1 MEIAVEK
8 VTALIEYLRMLDG
21 KEGAGGYDGGQDG
34 YEDGALHVL
43 ETLAD
48 DGTEEQIRGV
58 IDGLNVDEQA
68 DLVALVW
75 IGRGDFEREEWPVA
89 HRRAQERAVRSTA
102 KYLLGIPNVGDL
114 LEEGLATMGYDL
126 E

>member
-1 MEIAVEK
+1 MDISVDK
-8 VTALIEYLRMLDG
+8 VTELIEYLRMLDG
-21 KEGAGGYDGGQDG
+21 KEGAGGYEGGQDG
-34 YEDGALHVL
+34 FEDGVVHVL

-75 IGRGDFEREEWPVA
+75 IGRGDFEPEEWPVA
-89 HRRAQERAVRSTA
+89 QRRAQERAVRSTA
-102 KYLLGIPNVGDL
+102 RYLLGIPNVGDL
-114 LEEGLATMGYDL
+114 LEEGLAAMGYETD
-126 E
+126 

>member
-1 MEIAVEK
+1 MDIAPAK
-8 VTALIEYLRMLDG
+8 VAELIEHLRMLDG
-21 KEGAGGYDGGQDG
+21 KEEAGGWSGGMDG
-34 YEDGALHVL
+34 YEDGANHVL

-58 IDGLNVDEQA
+58 INGLNVDEQA

-75 IGRGDFEREEWPVA
+75 IGRGDFEPQQWPVA
-89 HRRAQERAVRSTA
+89 VRRAAERATHSTA
-102 KYLLGIPNVGDL
+102 RYLLGIPNVGDL
-114 LEEGLATMGYDL
+114 LEEGLAAMGYDA